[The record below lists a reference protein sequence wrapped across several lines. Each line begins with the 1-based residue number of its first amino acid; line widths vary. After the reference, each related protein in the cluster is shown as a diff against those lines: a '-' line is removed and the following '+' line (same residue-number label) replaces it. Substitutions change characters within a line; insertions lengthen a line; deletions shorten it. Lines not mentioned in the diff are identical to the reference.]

1 MLFRST
7 IQIGDV
13 RQANLPVIIM
23 DLPRVRDISSKA
35 DGVLAQ
41 TFLDRVPYLL
51 DYKRKT
57 LWLGEAVH
65 IELVAALAP
74 RGLFVNAPLRDANFR
89 WRSVDRV
96 VAAARPVH
104 ALLGSEALLVVEHPD
119 CEHDFPT
126 AQREQAY
133 AWMQRVLQRAISAP

>member
-1 MLFRST
+1 MQLFAPFCVTATFTLKPFST
-7 IQIGDV
+7 IV
-13 RQANLPVIIM
+13 RRHFQ
-23 DLPRVRDISSKA
+23 RQQEQ
-35 DGVLAQ
+35 LA
-41 TFLDRVPYLL
+41 
-51 DYKRKT
+51 
-57 LWLGEAVH
+57 GH
-65 IELVAALAP
+65 ELVAALAP

-96 VAAARPVH
+96 ISAARPVH

-133 AWMQRVLQRAISAP
+133 AWMQRVLQRAISTP